1 MELREFA
8 ERVLFA
14 TTLEAKLAA
23 PGELTDSRP
32 GPALVTP
39 EAPGRP
45 PELRF
50 KVSRTAST
58 GFPSLHHL
66 DQERQR
72 GRLLHFFANH
82 ELLATELMALVLLK
96 FPDAPP
102 AFRRGVLRTLQ
113 DEQAHTRLYLER
125 MRTCGVTFGELP
137 VSGQFW
143 RSVAPMETPMDYVAG
158 LSLTFEQANLDY
170 CRHFAS
176 GFATVG
182 DTVTARLLDGI
193 YRDEIGHVA
202 YGLKW
207 FRRWK
212 DARLSDWEAFC
223 RQLRFPLSPQR
234 AKGTTFHPEGR
245 RAAGLDDTFV
255 AELQVYSQSKGRTP
269 TVFVFH
275 PFAEARIARGRA
287 FTPPRHHRHLAHD
300 LAALPMFLAQRDDV
314 VLVPRRPATAF
325 LAALQDAGF
334 LLPEFVE
341 TGPAGIAPDSPL
353 VTRKIGRLRP
363 WAWSP
368 ETRDLLAP
376 LLPRLT
382 AEPRSPEQCFHDGL
396 ARLYGK
402 SWSAAFLRSL
412 LPRWPGTPWLC
423 PDSDVGTSVTTLDE
437 ALAAIRAIRARGHHP
452 VLVKEDLGTAGG
464 NALRLFEPELLPTHR
479 RWMVRTLEEGRMLV
493 VEPWLDRLADFSIQL
508 DMSPQGLRLVG
519 YTGLLNDP
527 RGQFVANYACPGW
540 HRRPPAAATTWL
552 RDPIDLVA
560 RLPDWYQE
568 LFSALESELR
578 ALDYLGP
585 LGIDAF
591 AYRDAAGRPRLKPIV
606 EINPRFTMGRLT
618 LELMAHVQPG
628 SHALFRLI
636 RRTAP
641 PRSNAPI
648 SPPDPSEP
656 LPNLR
661 PDEDGSAYARTVQER
676 FPLHLDP
683 HPVPRIREGVL
694 FLTDPARAQVCL
706 AALRVVRT
714 WKELALLPPSPH
726 P

>member
-14 TTLEAKLAA
+14 TSLEEKLAT
-23 PGELTDSRP
+23 PGHLTDANP

-39 EAPGRP
+39 ETPGRP
-45 PELRF
+45 PHLRF
-50 KVSRTAST
+50 KAARSGST
-58 GFPSLHHL
+58 EFPTLRGL
-66 DQERQR
+66 DQERER

-96 FPDAPP
+96 FPNAPTD
-102 AFRRGVLRTLQ
+102 FRRGVLRTLR

-125 MRTCGVTFGELP
+125 MQSCGIAFGELP

-143 RSVAPMETPMDYVAG
+143 RAVAPMETPMDYVAG

-170 CRHFAS
+170 CRHFAA
-176 GFATVG
+176 GFATIG
-182 DTVTARLLDGI
+182 DAVTARLLDGI

-234 AKGTTFHPEGR
+234 AKGIAFNPEGR
-245 RAAGLDDTFV
+245 RAAGLDDAFV
-255 AELQVYSQSKGRTP
+255 AELRVFAQSKGRTP

-275 PFAEARIARGRA
+275 PFAEARIARGLA
-287 FTPPRHHRHLAHD
+287 YTPPRHQRLLAQD
-300 LAALPMFLAQRDDV
+300 LAPLPMFLAQRDDV
-314 VLVPRRPATAF
+314 VLVPQRPATPF
-325 LAALQDAGF
+325 LAGLQDAGF
-334 LLPEFVE
+334 ALPEFVE
-341 TGPAGIAPDSPL
+341 IGPEGIPPHSPL
-353 VTRKIGRLRP
+353 ATRKLGRLRP

-368 ETRDLLAP
+368 ESLDLLAP

-382 AEPRSPEQCFHDGL
+382 VEPRTAAQCFPDGL

-402 SWSAAFLRSL
+402 TWSCRFLHSL

-423 PDSDVGTSVTTLDE
+423 PESDIGTPVATLDQ
-437 ALAAIRAIRARGHHP
+437 ALAAIHSIRARGHHP

-464 NALRLFEPELLPTHR
+464 NALRLFEPALLPAHR
-479 RWMVRTLEEGRMLV
+479 RWMERTLEDGRTLV

-508 DMSPQGLRLVG
+508 EMGPRELRLIG
-519 YTGLLNDP
+519 YTALLNDP
-527 RGQFVANYACPGW
+527 RGQFVANQACPGW
-540 HRRPPAAATTWL
+540 HRRPPASATAWL
-552 RDPIDLVA
+552 RDPIDLVT
-560 RLPDWYQE
+560 RLPDWYRE
-568 LFSALESELR
+568 VFSALEPELR
-578 ALDYLGP
+578 ALQYLGP
-585 LGIDAF
+585 IGIDAF
-591 AYRDAAGRPRLKPIV
+591 VYRHPDGRPRLKPIV

-618 LELMAHVQPG
+618 LALMDHVHPG
-628 SHALFRLI
+628 RRALFKLV

-641 PRSNAPI
+641 RR
-648 SPPDPSEP
+648 PDPVSSTHPSDP
-656 LPNLR
+656 LPDLG
-661 PDEDGSAYARTVQER
+661 PDEDWPSYARALRER
-676 FPLHLDP
+676 FPLHLEP
-683 HPVPRIREGVL
+683 HPTARIREGVL

-706 AALRVVRT
+706 AALHI
-714 WKELALLPPSPH
+714 AP
-726 P
+726 